1 MAAVAPKPSERY
13 VWTNHAYFKMRQYRL
28 SESLIKRVIRYPA
41 RIEQGIL
48 QDAIAVMRPAS
59 SGSLRRGSPDGRPA
73 KAKNYSEIWAMY
85 MATKRGQLRIITAWR
100 YPGKSP
106 ERDPIPAEILEEVRN
121 IIF

>member
-1 MAAVAPKPSERY
+1 MVAVAPKPSERY
-13 VWTNHAYFKMRQYRL
+13 VWTNHSHFKMRQYRL
-28 SESLIKRVIRYPA
+28 SESLVKRVIRYPA

-48 QDAIAVMRPAS
+48 QDAIAVM
-59 SGSLRRGSPDGRPA
+59 RPA